1 MIAARKEKKKKN
13 NFSSWLNDLSSRLAD
28 SEDSEAGLEVDQAQH
43 FRARAELELSKSSP
57 SFKVESELFIYLGRA
72 FNEPRL
78 IFTSAPKRAM
88 AAKKYL

>member
-1 MIAARKEKKKKN
+1 MIAARKEKKKN

-57 SFKVESELFIYLGRA
+57 SFSFIWVEPSTSLG
-72 FNEPRL
+72 
-78 IFTSAPKRAM
+78 
-88 AAKKYL
+88 